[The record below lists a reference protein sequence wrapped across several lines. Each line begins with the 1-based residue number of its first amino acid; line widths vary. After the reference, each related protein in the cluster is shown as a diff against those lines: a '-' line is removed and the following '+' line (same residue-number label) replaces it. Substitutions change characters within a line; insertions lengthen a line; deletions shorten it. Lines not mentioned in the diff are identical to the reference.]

1 MIFGHDF
8 YHGTLRRY
16 IIMFGNIFNEIQ
28 VERYDSNGSVIQ
40 NVNVPI
46 EYGPKQKFIRRVTTD
61 PQIGREQFSTQLPR
75 LGFEMNGI
83 TYASQRK
90 LNTGLKIK
98 KGIDTGGT
106 DFATVYTPIPY
117 DMAFTLSIM
126 TRFAEDGIQLV
137 EKIVPFFTPDYTVTV
152 KALPEVS
159 LNLDVPIEL
168 LSISNSDSYEG
179 DFDSRRLI
187 TWDLAFNVKGYLFGP
202 LQKTKY
208 ITGVE
213 VNLFDDSKS
222 TTIPGI
228 ISSTTLQ
235 GNSEF
240 GFTTTST

>member
-1 MIFGHDF
+1 
-8 YHGTLRRY
+8 
-16 IIMFGNIFNEIQ
+16 MFGNIFNEMQ
-28 VERYDSNGSVIQ
+28 VERYDSSGIKTQ
-40 NVNVPI
+40 TLNVPI
-46 EYGPKQKFIRRVTTD
+46 AYGPKAKYIARLTSD
-61 PQIGREQFSTQLPR
+61 PDLNREISITLPR
-75 LGFEMNGI
+75 LAFELTGI

-126 TRFAEDGIQLV
+126 TKFAEDGIQLV

-179 DFDSRRLI
+179 DYDSRRLI